1 MQYEG
6 EEALILDGSEI
17 IPSDTGKKQ
26 SLLNEKIKQYMLNK
40 VLPVA
45 AHVISLLIG
54 LGIII
59 IMSHFME

>member
-1 MQYEG
+1 MQYDG
-6 EEALILDGSEI
+6 EEAVILNGSEV
-17 IPSDTGKKQ
+17 IPSVTSKKQ
-26 SLLNEKIKQYMLNK
+26 SLLNTRIKKYMLNK
-40 VLPVA
+40 VLPVV